1 VDILEQIT
9 ATAIAAAGDISGYPN
24 IESVHKISQPISE
37 LQSAIGDF
45 SPEIDIDLG
54 SLSVRELYQKYFN
67 IALAVGERDQITIN

>member
-1 VDILEQIT
+1 MDILEQIT

-24 IESVHKISQPISE
+24 IESVHRISQPISE